1 MDPKHE
7 RRNNVSD
14 QNNRTL
20 NRIGA
25 RILTPEEEAVVVG
38 GMSRGTTTI
47 CTPPSTINPHPDGDP
62 GEC

>member
-1 MDPKHE
+1 MS
-7 RRNNVSD
+7 V

-25 RILTPEEEAVVVG
+25 RILTPEEEAIVVG
-38 GMSRGTTTI
+38 GLSRGTTTI
-47 CTPPSTINPHPDGDP
+47 CTPPSTINPHGDGDP